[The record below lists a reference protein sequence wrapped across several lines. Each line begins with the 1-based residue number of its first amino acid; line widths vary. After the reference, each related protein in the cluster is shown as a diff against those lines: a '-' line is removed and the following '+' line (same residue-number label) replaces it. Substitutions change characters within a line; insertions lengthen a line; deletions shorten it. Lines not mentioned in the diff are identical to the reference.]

1 MLLFVGELI
10 KEEIELYIK
19 SPDEDQ
25 IEHFGDMYEKVF
37 EYLVAGDTL
46 QCRTMSVDVC
56 PDMEFFTSPCLDMP
70 EEFFQC
76 GGVSG
81 RVENCGAG
89 RRIGA
94 ACGKGI

>member
-46 QCRTMSVDVC
+46 QCRKTIDEY
-56 PDMEFFTSPCLDMP
+56 DL
-70 EEFFQC
+70 
-76 GGVSG
+76 GVT
-81 RVENCGAG
+81 RCF
-89 RRIGA
+89 
-94 ACGKGI
+94 

>member
-1 MLLFVGELI
+1 MLL
-10 KEEIELYIK
+10 K
-19 SPDEDQ
+19 SSF
-25 IEHFGDMYEKVF
+25 I
-37 EYLVAGDTL
+37 VAGPSGRFL
-46 QCRTMSVDVC
+46 WYFMMGGAENGHKIDVC